1 MVIFGNAAG
10 SAKRVLRR
18 GLWGLMLLLSVAI
31 YGSHAPLLTLCKVD
45 GVIPFS
51 STSVVV
57 LVELT
62 KLVFSLLFLLTW
74 DRELLG
80 AAVSWHHVVP
90 FALSALLY
98 AANNNLVVHMQL
110 FMDPSTYQVL
120 SNLKIVSTALLYS
133 LFLRQRLSLHKWVA
147 LFLLVAAGVS
157 YSSGGL
163 QDPGSPSK
171 MQMHITPVGFLLL
184 LVYCLIS
191 GLSAVYTEAIL
202 KTQALPL
209 SLQNLFL
216 YFFGVL
222 LNLLGYFWS
231 SAERGFLEGFSS
243 WVLLIVV
250 SQALNG
256 LIMSVVMKHSS
267 NITRLFVISCSLLVN
282 ALLSVT
288 LFNLQLT
295 LLFFVAAS
303 CIGLAVHL
311 YYGVRELC
319 KTSKRPPEEE
329 CPKRG
334 GVPSP

>member
-1 MVIFGNAAG
+1 
-10 SAKRVLRR
+10 
-18 GLWGLMLLLSVAI
+18 WGLMLLLSIAI

-45 GVIPFS
+45 GMIPFS
-51 STSVVV
+51 SASVVIF
-57 LVELT
+57 VELT

-80 AAVSWHHVVP
+80 VAVSWRHVTP

-133 LFLRQRLSLHKWVA
+133 LFLRQRLGKRKWLA

-157 YSSGGL
+157 YSCGGL
-163 QDPGSPSK
+163 QEPGSTSE
-171 MQMHITPVGFLLL
+171 MQLHVTPVGLLL
-184 LVYCLIS
+184 ISVYCLIS

-222 LNLLGYFWS
+222 LNLTGYFWS
-231 SAERGFLEGFSS
+231 GAEGGFLEGFSS
-243 WVLLIVV
+243 WVLVIVV

-267 NITRLFVISCSLLVN
+267 NITRLFVISCSILVN

-295 LLFFVAAS
+295 LLFFVAIS

-311 YYGVRELC
+311 YYGV
-319 KTSKRPPEEE
+319 T
-329 CPKRG
+329 
-334 GVPSP
+334 

>member
-1 MVIFGNAAG
+1 
-10 SAKRVLRR
+10 
-18 GLWGLMLLLSVAI
+18 WGLMLLLSVAI

-45 GVIPFS
+45 GRIPFS
-51 STSVVV
+51 SASVVV

-62 KLVFSLLFLLTW
+62 KLLFSLLFLLTW
-74 DRELLG
+74 NREPLRV
-80 AAVSWHHVVP
+80 AVSWRHVAP

-133 LFLRQRLSLHKWVA
+133 LFLRQRLSARKWLA
-147 LFLLVAAGVS
+147 LFLLMAAGVS
-157 YSSGGL
+157 YSCGGL
-163 QDPGSPSK
+163 QDPGSPSE
-171 MQMHITPVGFLLL
+171 MRLHVTLVGLLL
-184 LVYCLIS
+184 LSVYCLIS

-202 KTQALPL
+202 KSQALPL

-222 LNLLGYFWS
+222 LNLLGCFWS
-231 SAERGFLEGFSS
+231 RAEGGFLEGFSS
-243 WVLLIVV
+243 WVLVIVV

-267 NITRLFVISCSLLVN
+267 NITRLFVISCSILVN
-282 ALLSVT
+282 ALLSVS
-288 LFNLQLT
+288 LFDLQLT
-295 LLFFVAAS
+295 LLFFVAVS

-311 YYGVRELC
+311 
-319 KTSKRPPEEE
+319 
-329 CPKRG
+329 
-334 GVPSP
+334 

>member
-1 MVIFGNAAG
+1 
-10 SAKRVLRR
+10 
-18 GLWGLMLLLSVAI
+18 WGLMLVLSVVI
-31 YGSHAPLLTLCKVD
+31 YGSHAPLLTQCKVD

-51 STSVVV
+51 SASVVV

-74 DRELLG
+74 DRDLLG
-80 AAVSWHHVVP
+80 VAVSWRHVAP

-133 LFLRQRLSLHKWVA
+133 LFLRQRLSVRRWLA
-147 LFLLVAAGVS
+147 LFLLVAAEVS
-157 YSSGGL
+157 YSCGGL

-171 MQMHITPVGFLLL
+171 MQLHVTPVGLLL
-184 LVYCLIS
+184 ISVYCLIS

-222 LNLLGYFWS
+222 LNLIGYFWS
-231 SAERGFLEGFSS
+231 NAESGFLDGFSS
-243 WVLLIVV
+243 WVLVIVV

-256 LIMSVVMKHSS
+256 LIMSVVMKHSN
-267 NITRLFVISCSLLVN
+267 NITRLFVISCSILVN

-288 LFNLQLT
+288 FFNLQLT
-295 LLFFVAAS
+295 LLFFVAIL

-311 YYGVRELC
+311 YYRV
-319 KTSKRPPEEE
+319 T
-329 CPKRG
+329 
-334 GVPSP
+334 

>member
-1 MVIFGNAAG
+1 MVMFGNTAG
-10 SAKRVLRR
+10 SANWVLQR
-18 GLWGLMLLLSVAI
+18 GLWRLMLVLSVAI

-45 GVIPFS
+45 GMIPFS

-62 KLVFSLLFLLTW
+62 KLVFSLLCLLTW

-80 AAVSWHHVVP
+80 VAVSWRHVVP

-133 LFLRQRLSLHKWVA
+133 LLLRQRLGMRKWLA
-147 LFLLVAAGVS
+147 LCLLVAAGVS
-157 YSSGGL
+157 YSCGGL

-171 MQMHITPVGFLLL
+171 MQLHITLVGLLL
-184 LVYCLIS
+184 ISVYCLIS

-222 LNLLGYFWS
+222 LNVIGYFWS

-243 WVLLIVV
+243 WVLVIVV

-267 NITRLFVISCSLLVN
+267 NITRLFVISCSILVN

-295 LLFFVAAS
+295 LLFFIAVL
-303 CIGLAVHL
+303 CMGLAVHL
-311 YYGVRELC
+311 YYGV
-319 KTSKRPPEEE
+319 T
-329 CPKRG
+329 
-334 GVPSP
+334 

>member
-1 MVIFGNAAG
+1 MVLFGNA
-10 SAKRVLRR
+10 AKRVLRR
-18 GLWGLMLLLSVAI
+18 ALWGLMLLLSVAI

-62 KLVFSLLFLLTW
+62 KLLFSLLFLLTW
-74 DRELLG
+74 ERELLG
-80 AAVSWHHVVP
+80 VAVSWRHVVP

-120 SNLKIVSTALLYS
+120 SNLKIASTALLYS
-133 LFLRQRLSLHKWVA
+133 LFLRRSLGARRWLA
-147 LFLLVAAGVS
+147 LFLLLAAGVS
-157 YSSGGL
+157 YSCGGL

-171 MQMHITPVGFLLL
+171 MQLHVTLLGL
-184 LVYCLIS
+184 VLISVYCLIS

-222 LNLLGYFWS
+222 LNLTGYFWS
-231 SAERGFLEGFSS
+231 STQGGFLEGFSP
-243 WVLLIVV
+243 WALVIVV

-267 NITRLFVISCSLLVN
+267 NITRLFVISCSILVN
-282 ALLSVT
+282 ALLSVA

-295 LLFFVAAS
+295 LLFFVAVS
-303 CIGLAVHL
+303 CIGLALHL
-311 YYGVRELC
+311 YYGV
-319 KTSKRPPEEE
+319 T
-329 CPKRG
+329 
-334 GVPSP
+334 

>member
-1 MVIFGNAAG
+1 
-10 SAKRVLRR
+10 
-18 GLWGLMLLLSVAI
+18 WGLMLVLSVAI

-45 GVIPFS
+45 GMIPFS

-62 KLVFSLLFLLTW
+62 KLVFSLLFLLTCNQ
-74 DRELLG
+74 ELLG
-80 AAVSWHHVVP
+80 VTVSWRHVTP

-133 LFLRQRLSLHKWVA
+133 LFLRQRLSMRKWLA

-157 YSSGGL
+157 YSCGGL
-163 QDPGSPSK
+163 QDPGAHSK
-171 MQMHITPVGFLLL
+171 MQLHITLVGLLL
-184 LVYCLIS
+184 ISVYCLIS

-222 LNLLGYFWS
+222 LNLIGYFWS
-231 SAERGFLEGFSS
+231 SAESGFLEGFSS

-267 NITRLFVISCSLLVN
+267 NITRLFVISCSILVN
-282 ALLSVT
+282 AFLSVT

-295 LLFFVAAS
+295 VLFFIAVS

-311 YYGVRELC
+311 YYGV
-319 KTSKRPPEEE
+319 
-329 CPKRG
+329 
-334 GVPSP
+334 V

>member
-1 MVIFGNAAG
+1 
-10 SAKRVLRR
+10 
-18 GLWGLMLLLSVAI
+18 WGLMLVLSVAI

-45 GVIPFS
+45 GMIPFS

-80 AAVSWHHVVP
+80 VAVSWRHIAP

-133 LFLRQRLSLHKWVA
+133 LFLRQRLNARKWLS

-157 YSSGGL
+157 YSCGGL
-163 QDPGSPSK
+163 QDPGSPSM
-171 MQMHITPVGFLLL
+171 MQLHITLVGLLL
-184 LVYCLIS
+184 MSVYCLIS

-222 LNLLGYFWS
+222 LNLIGYVWS
-231 SAERGFLEGFSS
+231 SAEGGFLEGFSS
-243 WVLLIVV
+243 WVLVIVV
-250 SQALNG
+250 SQAVNG
-256 LIMSVVMKHSS
+256 LIMSVVMKHST
-267 NITRLFVISCSLLVN
+267 NITRLFVISCSILVN
-282 ALLSVT
+282 ALLSVI

-295 LLFFVAAS
+295 LLFFVAVL

-311 YYGVRELC
+311 YYGVR
-319 KTSKRPPEEE
+319 
-329 CPKRG
+329 
-334 GVPSP
+334 

>member
-1 MVIFGNAAG
+1 WA
-10 SAKRVLRR
+10 
-18 GLWGLMLLLSVAI
+18 LMLLLSVAI

-45 GVIPFS
+45 GVMPFS

-62 KLVFSLLFLLTW
+62 KLTLSLLSLLVGPQ
-74 DRELLG
+74 EPLA
-80 AAVSWHHVVP
+80 AAVSWHHAAP

-110 FMDPSTYQVL
+110 FMDPSTFQVL
-120 SNLKIVSTALLYS
+120 SNLKIGSTALLYS
-133 LFLRQRLSLHKWVA
+133 LLLRRRLGARRWLA
-147 LFLLVAAGVS
+147 LLLLLAAGVS
-157 YSSGGL
+157 YSCGGL
-163 QDPGSPSK
+163 RGSGDPSG
-171 MQMHITPVGFLLL
+171 MQLHITPVGLLL
-184 LVYCLIS
+184 LSIYCLIS

-202 KTQALPL
+202 KAQALPL
-209 SLQNLFL
+209 SLQNVFL

-222 LNLLGYFWS
+222 LNLAGSLWS
-231 SAERGFLEGFSS
+231 GAEGGFLQGFSP
-243 WVLLIVV
+243 WLLLVVL

-267 NITRLFVISCSLLVN
+267 NITRLFIISCSILVN

-295 LLFFVAAS
+295 LLFFVAVA

-311 YYGVRELC
+311 YYGV
-319 KTSKRPPEEE
+319 
-329 CPKRG
+329 
-334 GVPSP
+334 

>member
-1 MVIFGNAAG
+1 MGMFGNAAG
-10 SAKRVLRR
+10 SANRLLQK
-18 GLWGLMLLLSVAI
+18 GLWALMLLLSVAI

-45 GVIPFS
+45 GAIPFS

-62 KLVFSLLFLLTW
+62 KLVLSLLFLLAGA
-74 DRELLG
+74 REPLG
-80 AAVSWHHVVP
+80 AAVSWRHAAP

-110 FMDPSTYQVL
+110 FMDPSTFQVL

-133 LFLRQRLSLHKWVA
+133 LLLRQRLGSRRWLA
-147 LFLLVAAGVS
+147 LLLLLAAGVT
-157 YSSGGL
+157 YSCGGL
-163 QDPGSPSK
+163 RGPSDPRG
-171 MQMHITPVGFLLL
+171 MHLHVTPVGLLL
-184 LVYCLIS
+184 LSIYCLIS

-209 SLQNLFL
+209 SLQNIFL

-222 LNLLGYFWS
+222 FNLVGSVWS
-231 SAERGFLEGFSS
+231 SAEGGFLEGFSL
-243 WVLLIVV
+243 WVLLVV
-250 SQALNG
+250 FSQALNG

-267 NITRLFVISCSLLVN
+267 NITRLFVISCSILVN
-282 ALLSVT
+282 ALLSVA

-295 LLFFVAAS
+295 LLFFMAVV

-311 YYGVRELC
+311 YYGV
-319 KTSKRPPEEE
+319 T
-329 CPKRG
+329 
-334 GVPSP
+334 